1 MSDAEFDYGM
11 LLSAIAILLSLPV
24 IWIAGVKFFRTL
36 ADRRTRVRGKVLYAV
51 WDALGGQPLTGGI
64 AEAHH
69 DRGLALSNLGR
80 HDEALEAFDEA
91 IRIDPDYADARQ
103 NRNKTLRALGR
114 DEDPDP

>member
-11 LLSAIAILLSLPV
+11 LLSAIAILLSLPL

-36 ADRRTRVRGKVLYAV
+36 GDRRTRVRGKLLYAV
-51 WDALGGQPLTGGI
+51 WDAIGGQPLTEGI
-64 AEAHH
+64 AEAHY
-69 DRGLALSNLGR
+69 DRGLTLSNLGR
-80 HDEALEAFDEA
+80 HHEALEAFDEA
-91 IRIDPDYADARQ
+91 IRIDPDYPDALQ